1 VIIKIKGGRKIT
13 FFAFLIFISMEFN
26 KKTFL
31 ESLSKDSNGV
41 KTFSEKPQNIVIN
54 ETQLERLI
62 DKLYSND

>member
-1 VIIKIKGGRKIT
+1 VIIKIKGGHKIT
-13 FFAFLIFISMEFN
+13 FLAFLIFISMEFN
-26 KKTFL
+26 KKTLL

-62 DKLYSND
+62 DKLYTNG

>member
-1 VIIKIKGGRKIT
+1 MIKIKGGRKIT

-26 KKTFL
+26 KKTL
-31 ESLSKDSNGV
+31 MESLSKDSNGV

-62 DKLYSND
+62 DNLYAKD